1 MTVTYTPTT
10 HVAPITATVTI
21 ASLVSNIEGLSPG
34 QSLVALTDGRA
45 PANVF
50 LPTAIS
56 SDGFPTGM
64 VGLATNVGAVT

>member
-34 QSLVALTDGRA
+34 QCCVALADGRA
-45 PANVF
+45 PANAF
-50 LPTAIS
+50 LPTGQTA
-56 SDGFPTGM
+56 DGYPTGM
-64 VGLATNVGAVT
+64 IGFATNTGTVT